1 MPESWAANSFK
12 KLHESLGLSGIA
24 NDECDDKTAGTKVN
38 NHNVLEDK
46 NKGAGNNIGN
56 LGDEKSGLQED
67 TNQASAEGK
76 LDPKNDTISHV
87 ISDAF
92 MKLTYS
98 QKDVCVGSFWEKFCQ
113 EARNQGI
120 SPASFATFLGARA
133 AIPGPSAPQGAWGQ
147 FSSGNRSVLDTFR
160 KLRFGK
166 PLFCHIKTFFFVE
179 IEIIIYSQYICI
191 CNRKSPFLGELG
203 SPEKST
209 TTQRAGISI
218 EPDHWSLTE
227 QQQEGLTRPTTRIFS
242 DSKSTICQ
250 CLACGKVIITNVYLN
265 QIHTILCKPLSP
277 YCSSLRLFS

>member
-24 NDECDDKTAGTKVN
+24 NDECDDKTEVTKIN

-46 NKGAGNNIGN
+46 SNGGGNNIGN

-166 PLFCHIKTFFFVE
+166 PLFCHIKTFFFVVFKILYIASIFVYV
-179 IEIIIYSQYICI
+179 IE
-191 CNRKSPFLGELG
+191 N
-203 SPEKST
+203 
-209 TTQRAGISI
+209 
-218 EPDHWSLTE
+218 H
-227 QQQEGLTRPTTRIFS
+227 
-242 DSKSTICQ
+242 
-250 CLACGKVIITNVYLN
+250 
-265 QIHTILCKPLSP
+265 
-277 YCSSLRLFS
+277 LF